1 MSWPGAKRGPIGDPG
16 ARIAMEEVNVMTQT
30 VEPALPPVIDLT
42 PEESWAF
49 FDDKAHE
56 LLGISGEEFVRRWN
70 AGDYDEIADDGEH
83 SDIMYLAMF
92 LPRDR

>member
-1 MSWPGAKRGPIGDPG
+1 MA
-16 ARIAMEEVNVMTQT
+16 QT
-30 VEPALPPVIDLT
+30 VEPLLPPVIELS

-49 FDDKAHE
+49 FDNKARE
-56 LLGISGEEFVRRWN
+56 LLGIGAEEFQRRWN